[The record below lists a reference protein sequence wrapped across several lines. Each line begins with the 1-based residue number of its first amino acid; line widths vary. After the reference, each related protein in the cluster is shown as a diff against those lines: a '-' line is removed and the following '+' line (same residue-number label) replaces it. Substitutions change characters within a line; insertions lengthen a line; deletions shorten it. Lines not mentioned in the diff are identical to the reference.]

1 MILIEHYFQKKIQ
14 VVKHTNRRPY
24 GMISHLSW
32 NCVNTI
38 NKSDI
43 WSSISCLLAEG
54 VDPFRQ
60 EFKAC
65 STVSSFI
72 LSSEIFFLSS
82 AISVDDVVARGL
94 SCSAS
99 WAHCT
104 MIHFVYFLS
113 SMVSELISPIFSSK
127 KNVYEKLNTSS
138 EMF

>member
-1 MILIEHYFQKKIQ
+1 MILIGEQYFQQKLQ
-14 VVKHTNRRPY
+14 VFKHTNRRPY
-24 GMISHLSW
+24 GIISHLSW

-43 WSSISCLLAEG
+43 WSRISCLVAEG

-72 LSSEIFFLSS
+72 LSSEISFLSS
-82 AISVDDVVARGL
+82 AFSVDDVIARGL

-113 SMVSELISPIFSSK
+113 SLVSEFISAIVSSK
-127 KNVYEKLNTSS
+127 KKMRVKN
-138 EMF
+138 